1 MRIIFVLNEIIPA
14 KLYGGIERV
23 AWSLGKE
30 LSAMG
35 HEITYLVKKGSYC
48 EFARVLVFD
57 EEKGVVEQIPEDID
71 LAHFY
76 TRPGDIDRIRV
87 PYVINTQTNA
97 NDLRIFDRNTIF
109 VSKNHAR
116 RYGSDCYIH
125 NGISWDDYTPPDM
138 EKPRK
143 YFHFLAK
150 AAWKVKN
157 VQGAINII
165 HRTKHEKLEVLGGV
179 RFNIKMGMRFTLSPR
194 VRFRGMVGGREKDL
208 LVNSS
213 KGLLFPVRWHEP
225 FGIAITESLFYG
237 CPVFGTPYGSLPE
250 LVTEDVGYLS
260 DSEENLAAAL
270 SEVDTY
276 SRQRC
281 HEYARDKFNSNI
293 MAIRYLE
300 KYEKVLNG
308 QELNA
313 EPPCLVEIQK
323 EKFLKWE

>member
-1 MRIIFVLNEIIPA
+1 MRILIAHNEIIPA

-30 LSAMG
+30 LSLMG
-35 HEITYLVKKGSYC
+35 HEITFLVKKGSFC
-48 EFARVLVFD
+48 DFARVQLID
-57 EEKGVVEQIPEDID
+57 EDKDIIAQLPEDID

-76 TRPGDIDRIRV
+76 TRPVHIDRIKV

-97 NDLRIFDRNTIF
+97 NDKRSFDRNTIF
-109 VSKNHAR
+109 VSKNHAM

-125 NGISWDDYTPPDM
+125 NGISWDDYTPP
-138 EKPRK
+138 ELSGPRN

-157 VQGAINII
+157 VQGAINVI
-165 HRTKHEKLEVLGGV
+165 HRTKREKLEVLGGV
-179 RFNIKMGMRFTLSPR
+179 RFNIKMGMRFTFSPR

-208 LVNSS
+208 LVNGSR
-213 KGLLFPVRWHEP
+213 GLIFPVRWHEP

-250 LVTEDVGYLS
+250 LVTKDVGFLS
-260 DSEENLAAAL
+260 NREEDLAQAL
-270 SEVDTY
+270 FNADGY

-281 HEYARDKFNSNI
+281 HEYAHDEFNSKK
-293 MAIRYLE
+293 MTLRYLE

-308 QELNA
+308 QTLNTQA
-313 EPPCLVEIQK
+313 PCLQEIQK